1 MGNRV
6 LIIEDE
12 PALLHVLEATLEY
25 GGFES
30 VIARTGRAAKEA
42 FDANGID
49 AVLLDMG
56 LPDLSGHDLLKEL
69 RQRSNLPIIVVS
81 GLDTERDR
89 ITALDLGADDFVP
102 KPFLPGELLARIRA
116 ALRRYDAPASGGI
129 TASAADVEK
138 LEIDPLQPHV
148 TVASEIIYLTAHEHK
163 LLTILAGRMDR
174 AVTVD
179 EIILGI
185 WGSVDPLHQG
195 NLRVLIHKL
204 REKIEANPKV
214 PRFLLT
220 VHGIGYRLRTQPKE
234 PASAAA

>member
-6 LIIEDE
+6 LIVEDE
-12 PALLHVLEATLEY
+12 PTLLHVLEATLEY

-30 VIARTGRAAKEA
+30 VVARTGRAAAEL
-42 FDANGID
+42 FDSGGID

-56 LPDLSGHDLLKEL
+56 LPDMSGGELLQQL

-81 GLDTERDR
+81 GHDTESDR
-89 ITALDLGADDFVP
+89 IAALDLGADDFVP

-116 ALRRYDAPASGGI
+116 ALRRSEVPAGTAP
-129 TASAADVEK
+129 TADNGTLS
-138 LEIDPLQPHV
+138 IDPVQPLI
-148 TVASEIIYLTAHEHK
+148 TVGGEVVYLTTHEHK
-163 LLTILAGRMDR
+163 LLTILAARMDR

-179 EIILGI
+179 EIVTEI
-185 WGSVDPLHQG
+185 WGSADPLHQG

-204 REKIEANPKV
+204 REKMEATPKA

-220 VHGIGYRLRTQPKE
+220 VHGIGYRLRAHTKE
-234 PASAAA
+234 SASAAA